1 MFRAM
6 WRKAK
11 ADTRSHSLQSALIVI
26 ILVAASTALSLS
38 LIVQQ
43 NADKP
48 WRRAFDEA
56 NGAHVLFFGGS
67 DSDDLAPITTSD
79 EVAEADGPYPMLW
92 NAPLI
97 NQGQKFDAN
106 VFGVNAEPPHVAR
119 PLIDEGRWLDAGATG
134 EIVLERSYAEYLGVE
149 VGETVDFKVG
159 EGFVPLTVTGIA
171 IDTGRGTYPDWSPG
185 HAWVLPETLPALE
198 SDTTQRGTL
207 LLVRLEDPEA
217 AELFVRSALDSL
229 GSREVINVIYW
240 QQAQEDLTEWNRINS
255 VFLGVFSAFALI
267 AVGLIIA
274 NAISGRILAQYREI
288 GILKATGFTPRQVA
302 GVYLVQHLML
312 ALISSLIG
320 LMLALLIAPIYLD
333 QLAETFNARAGDT
346 FDPLLAILTVVIIL
360 IAVAIFTLLPAW
372 RAGQVPAV
380 QAITTGFTPA
390 GTRPSRLAAVARRLR
405 LPTPVV
411 VGVKDAFARPW
422 RAVLTVAALS
432 LTIMTLTFALGIES
446 MIDKMLDDR
455 GLIEEPW
462 DIEIV
467 RTDADD
473 ATIRAILDANPNVT
487 SYVSSI
493 RMRAALPG
501 ADLRRGGGI
510 DLRGLD
516 GDIAA
521 SGYPLVDG
529 RVPDGPGEAIVG
541 RVLFDRL
548 GLQIGDEL
556 TIDAVR
562 DPFGEPQRS
571 PLTLTVVGS
580 YVEPEEDGEV
590 ILTTTETLTAVIPD
604 LLPDTY
610 EVMMRDDSGW
620 DDLLVDIQAATNFGV
635 DVDLRE
641 RGTPGEITM
650 IRGIM
655 VGLCGVLLVIGAANV
670 LTTMLLNV
678 RERIRDIGVLKAIG
692 MTPRQVVGSV
702 AAGTGLMT
710 VLALVVGIPLG
721 LVIFR
726 VLFVVVAENMADAD
740 PALYAPPPLLGTAL
754 IVPAALVFAILCA
767 ILPARRAAN
776 VKVTDVL
783 RHE

>member
-6 WRKAK
+6 WRKAR
-11 ADTRSHSLQSALIVI
+11 ADTRSHPLQSALIVI
-26 ILVAASTALSLS
+26 ILVAASTALALA

-48 WRRAFDEA
+48 WKRSFDEA
-56 NGAHVLFFGGS
+56 NGAHVQFFG
-67 DSDDLAPITTSD
+67 DRPIDADAIHATGLT
-79 EVAEADGPYPMLW
+79 AESAGPFPMVSR
-92 NAPLI
+92 AQVI
-97 NQGQKFDAN
+97 SRGQKFEAN
-106 VFGVNAEPPHVAR
+106 VIGVDADPPTVGR
-119 PLIDEGRWLDAGATG
+119 PVVDDGRWLENGATG
-134 EIVLERSYAEYLGVE
+134 EIVLERSYADYLDLEPGDEIQFRVNDAFVSLSVAGV
-149 VGETVDFKVG
+149 
-159 EGFVPLTVTGIA
+159 A
-171 IDTGRGTYPDWSPG
+171 IDTGRGAYPDWSPG
-185 HAWVLPETLPALE
+185 HAWVLSETLAQLE
-198 SDTTQRGTL
+198 PDASKIGS
-207 LLVRLEDPEA
+207 A
-217 AELFVRSALDSL
+217 LFVRLNDPSAVESL
-229 GSREVINVIYW
+229 MSDLRTTAISAGPVSIVDW
-240 QQAQEDLTEWNRINS
+240 QTAQEDLNEWNQINS
-255 VFLGVFSAFALI
+255 VFLGVFSAFALV

-288 GILKATGFTPRQVA
+288 GVLKATGFTPRQVA
-302 GVYLVQHLML
+302 GVYLVQHLAL
-312 ALISSLIG
+312 ALVASLIG
-320 LMLALLIAPIYLD
+320 VVLAALTAPIYLER
-333 QLAETFNARAGDT
+333 LAETFNATAGNA
-346 FDPLLAILTVVIIL
+346 FDPLLAAITVAIIL
-360 IAVAIFTLLPAW
+360 IAVTIFTLLPAW
-372 RAGQVPAV
+372 RAGQVPTV

-390 GTRPSRLAAVARRLR
+390 GTRPSRMAAIARRLR
-405 LPTPVV
+405 LPMPVV

-473 ATIRAILDANPNVT
+473 ATIRAILDANPDVT

-493 RMRAALPG
+493 RMRAAIPG
-501 ADLRRGGGI
+501 ADLRRGGGV

-521 SGYPLVDG
+521 SGYPLIEG
-529 RVPDGPGEAIVG
+529 RMPEGPGEAIVG

-548 GLQIGDEL
+548 GLQIGDQVML
-556 TIDAVR
+556 DAVR

-571 PLTLTVVGS
+571 PVTLTIVGS

-590 ILTTTETLTAVIPD
+590 VLTTTETLTAVIPD

-620 DDLLVDIQAATNFGV
+620 DDLLVDVQDATSFGV

-692 MTPRQVVGSV
+692 MTPQQVVGSV

-721 LVIFR
+721 LVIFH
-726 VLFVVVAENMADAD
+726 VLFIVVAENMADAD